1 MLVPV
6 IRVKAFECFG
16 WTNLLEESLSCVG
29 EEEHPEQE
37 DAGYGNANVVDR
49 STDPGLSNKWDAL
62 AHTDLPTKVVGW
74 VEWLHSQAEG
84 VHRASNY
91 YRGSGINTEK
101 GLGENI
107 FK

>member
-37 DAGYGNANVVDR
+37 DAGYGNANVVD
-49 STDPGLSNKWDAL
+49 
-62 AHTDLPTKVVGW
+62 
-74 VEWLHSQAEG
+74 
-84 VHRASNY
+84 
-91 YRGSGINTEK
+91 
-101 GLGENI
+101 
-107 FK
+107 

>member
-6 IRVKAFECFG
+6 IWIKAFECFG
-16 WTNLLEESLSCVG
+16 WTNPFEESLSCVA

-37 DAGYGNANVVDR
+37 DACYGNANIVDR
-49 STDPGLSNKWDAL
+49 STDSGLSNKWDAL

-84 VHRASNY
+84 VHRASKY
-91 YRGSGINTEK
+91 YCEGGINPEK